1 MVGFYITATIII
13 LMVAYAGFE
22 GTMNLFFYTY
32 LQIRFL
38 PLRIRINLMK
48 SKLRKELDRDMKHF
62 MEDK

>member
-1 MVGFYITATIII
+1 MVSLYITATIII

-48 SKLRKELDRDMKHF
+48 SKLRKELDRDMKRF